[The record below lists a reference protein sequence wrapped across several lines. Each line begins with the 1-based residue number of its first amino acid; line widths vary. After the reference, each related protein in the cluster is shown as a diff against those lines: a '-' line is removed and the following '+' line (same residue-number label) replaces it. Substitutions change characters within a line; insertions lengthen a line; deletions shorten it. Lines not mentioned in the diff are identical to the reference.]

1 MRRGR
6 RDACRAPGRRRG
18 GSTATPRRHPPACA
32 PTTSSHPPRA
42 PIEPRTSAC
51 PPQIYARAVSS
62 GVAGRARLSRRLA
75 RGRPA
80 SRDAP
85 RRPAGRPATRPATP
99 EIGPAASRKPAGRPA
114 GRPAKTGWPTGWP
127 AGRPTALTTLWNVR
141 AARNRAQG
149 GYFCPFFCGRP
160 ERCTFPTAPWPAAA
174 PTTSPAPPAAKTHH
188 LPGTGSYPPSQ
199 LTPSAAHAVSLSQ
212 AGHKKKRCWKDAG
225 GIGASLTRL
234 CRRLWRRQSHR
245 RLPGPISVQLQHA
258 GSGDPQHL
266 RYVLVCSCSTG
277 AADGAWALWEGERT
291 LGVEPPPPPH
301 PPSRAHVC
309 VL

>member
-99 EIGPAASRKPAGRPA
+99 KNGPAASRKPAGRPA

-127 AGRPTALTTLWNVR
+127 AGRPPALTTLWNVR

-149 GYFCPFFCGRP
+149 GYFCPFCFEDGRRDALFHRP
-160 ERCTFPTAPWPAAA
+160 VARRRYLI
-174 PTTSPAPPAAKTHH
+174 PPQPPPPRQRPRPLTHQ
-188 LPGTGSYPPSQ
+188 LPGTGSYY
-199 LTPSAAHAVSLSQ
+199 
-212 AGHKKKRCWKDAG
+212 GN
-225 GIGASLTRL
+225 
-234 CRRLWRRQSHR
+234 
-245 RLPGPISVQLQHA
+245 LQI
-258 GSGDPQHL
+258 
-266 RYVLVCSCSTG
+266 
-277 AADGAWALWEGERT
+277 
-291 LGVEPPPPPH
+291 
-301 PPSRAHVC
+301 
-309 VL
+309 